1 MIITSMGVQSFLM
14 NCCMGLNDL
23 IFFNA
28 HFLSVNVF
36 QGEGGVVNELFLFT
50 A

>member
-1 MIITSMGVQSFLM
+1 MIITSSIFFNELLYG
-14 NCCMGLNDL
+14 GLNDF
-23 IFFNA
+23 IFFKA